1 MTQTLARIGML
12 GLLSLAAA
20 VAQAA
25 GWESPSTQNSPA
37 SSQQQ
42 QQPAERQP
50 HVDQESNPQSQQ
62 LEQAIK
68 VDMQQAAR
76 TAYSQVTVL
85 ATDQEIVL
93 GGTVLTNTAK
103 QEAEYIAQQHANG
116 KKVTNQIRVTGPG
129 L

>member
-1 MTQTLARIGML
+1 MTQTFARIGMG
-12 GLLSLAAA
+12 GLLSLAAVA
-20 VAQAA
+20 AQAA
-25 GWESPSTQNSPA
+25 GRQSLSQQNPPA
-37 SSQQQ
+37 SVQE
-42 QQPAERQP
+42 QQPAEKQP
-50 HVDQESNPQSQQ
+50 HVDQESSPESQQ

-68 VDMQQAAR
+68 VDLQQAAR

-116 KKVTNQIRVTGPG
+116 KKVTNQIRVKGPG
-129 L
+129 H

>member
-1 MTQTLARIGML
+1 MTQTFVRIGIL

-20 VAQAA
+20 MAQAA
-25 GWESPSTQNSPA
+25 GQQSPSQQNPPA
-37 SSQQQ
+37 SVH

-50 HVDQESNPQSQQ
+50 HMDLESNPEGQQ

-68 VDMQQAAR
+68 VDLQQAAR
-76 TAYSQVTVL
+76 TAFSQVTVL

-129 L
+129 H

>member
-25 GWESPSTQNSPA
+25 GWQSPSQQNSPA
-37 SSQQQ
+37 SVQQQ

-62 LEQAIK
+62 LEKAIK

-76 TAYSQVTVL
+76 LAYSQVTVL
-85 ATDQEIVL
+85 ATYQEIVL
-93 GGTVLTNTAK
+93 GGTVLPKTAK
-103 QEAEYIAQQHANG
+103 QEAEYSAQQHANG
-116 KKVTNQIRVTGPG
+116 KTVTSQIRDTDP
-129 L
+129 

>member
-1 MTQTLARIGML
+1 MTQTFARIGIL
-12 GLLSLAAA
+12 GLLSLAAV

-25 GWESPSTQNSPA
+25 GRQSPSQQNPPA
-37 SSQQQ
+37 SVQ

-50 HVDQESNPQSQQ
+50 HVDQESNPEGQQ

-68 VDMQQAAR
+68 VDLQQAAR

-129 L
+129 H